1 MNADLERDL
10 LEAGDGL
17 GDVVAALRRAPQA
30 HVVPGFAARVRSH
43 LPRKGGFV
51 RVRPRWLTPS
61 VLLAVAASLVCAFV
75 FVSLLD
81 RPPVPQQDPAM
92 HVASSQPVD
101 DSFSA
106 CQRADGSFSS
116 SSAAPYVQAF
126 AVTVLAKDP
135 SADRV
140 ALDRAVDTLVRS
152 QDADGGWGNAALS
165 ARNVTAL
172 AQAEAAGVARA
183 RASHRRGL
191 RYLRMHGIGELSASD
206 LVREAKDAFARLDK
220 SCDAGLV
227 YSVSLA
233 SRGDVK

>member
-30 HVVPGFAARVRSH
+30 HVAPGFAARVRAH

-51 RVRPRWLTPS
+51 RVRSRRRLSPS
-61 VLLAVAASLVCAFV
+61 VLLAAAASLVCAFV
-75 FVSLLD
+75 SVVLLVRQPATSL
-81 RPPVPQQDPAM
+81 PVVRLASCQQT
-92 HVASSQPVD
+92 
-101 DSFSA
+101 
-106 CQRADGSFSS
+106 DGSFSP

-135 SADRV
+135 SSNRA
-140 ALDRAVDTLVRS
+140 ALDRAVDALVRA
-152 QDADGGWGNAALS
+152 QEADGGWGNAVLS

-183 RASHRRGL
+183 RAPHRRGL
-191 RYLRMHGIGELSASD
+191 RYLRMHGICELSASD
-206 LVREAKDAFARLDK
+206 LARAAKDAFSRLDK

-233 SRGDVK
+233 SRGDMK

>member
-1 MNADLERDL
+1 MSADLERDL

-30 HVVPGFAARVRSH
+30 RVPEGFAARVMSR

-51 RVRPRWLTPS
+51 CAKWLSPT
-61 VLLAVAASLVCAFV
+61 VLLAVAASLVAAFV
-75 FVSLLD
+75 FVSLVF
-81 RPPVPQQDPAM
+81 RPAPRAP
-92 HVASSQPVD
+92 
-101 DSFSA
+101 SA
-106 CQRADGSFSS
+106 PNLSVCQRSDGSFSA

-135 SADRV
+135 SSNRA
-140 ALDRAVDTLVRS
+140 ALDRAVDALVRA
-152 QDADGGWGNAALS
+152 QEADGGWGNAVLS

-183 RASHRRGL
+183 RAPHRRGL
-191 RYLRMHGIGELSASD
+191 RYLRMHGICELSASD
-206 LVREAKDAFARLDK
+206 LARAAKDAFSRLDK